1 MTQQRMTSFPIRKNL
16 QKVEGEIRKLLATRG
31 LQISS
36 PDLAALIEYLSPS
49 SSKTLLSY
57 ALDFVRPFNAGLGL
71 RFARISDTQVEI
83 VIPKRSKNTL
93 EDGQIN
99 EAVIT
104 AAAAEAVRMLWLRH
118 APLGN
123 FELSTLEMSL
133 KKHHPVKGS
142 CRLRMELPES
152 AREKVLAQLRTRRH
166 AESENELSLFDDKD
180 QKVAELTVKIGL
192 KWTPAL
198 KSSKD

>member
-1 MTQQRMTSFPIRKNL
+1 MTQQRMPSFPIKKNL
-16 QKVEGEIRKLLATRG
+16 QKVEGEIRRLLASRG

-57 ALDFVRPFNAGLGL
+57 ALDFIRPFNAGIGL
-71 RFARISDTQVEI
+71 RFARLSDTQVEI
-83 VIPKRSKNTL
+83 VIPKRGKNIL

-104 AAAAEAVRMLWLRH
+104 AAAGEAIRILWLRH

-123 FELSTLEMSL
+123 LEISTLEMSL

-142 CRLRMELPES
+142 CRVRMELQE
-152 AREKVLAQLRTRRH
+152 AIREKVLAQLRNHRH
-166 AESENELSLFDDKD
+166 AENESELSVFDEKD
-180 QKVAELTVKIGL
+180 QKVVELTVKIEL

-198 KSSKD
+198 KSSKE